1 MPDDNEPPSSGEKQT
16 MIRFTRRRTGGLT
29 LPTKTLDR
37 FSAMDPTESE
47 SESESEPAPGL
58 QPQQQEPRRVDRD
71 PAREYPPHLHPYQ
84 VSGEV
89 HPRPPSGDQ
98 GSSSNSSGSGSESSS
113 SSNKRPKLHSA
124 ARKKEPGKFPTAL
137 RSLATQSSSATAFDD
152 VVVSATAASKLGPEA
167 LAGVA
172 VAAAAPAPV
181 TRTAGNSHGP
191 TARTGQLGRASTSTS
206 TSTSTQPHELL
217 LSRLRALET
226 RRTELATWAKRA
238 EDEFASLIGERRAA
252 EQKLVWLRREEE
264 ATRAKLDWL
273 PGELRVVEERRARAV
288 GELVVNGERRAEV
301 LGKLERLEGVAGIES
316 GSGNGGERDVIV
328 IDEEMVG

>member
-37 FSAMDPTESE
+37 FSAMDST
-47 SESESEPAPGL
+47 ESEPAPGL

-113 SSNKRPKLHSA
+113 SSNKRRKLHSA

-137 RSLATQSSSATAFDD
+137 RSLATQSGSATAFAD
-152 VVVSATAASKLGPEA
+152 VAVSAR
-167 LAGVA
+167 A
-172 VAAAAPAPV
+172 VPATAAAAPAPV
-181 TRTAGNSHGP
+181 TSTAGNSHGP

-206 TSTSTQPHELL
+206 TSTQPHELL
-217 LSRLRALET
+217 ISRLRALET

-301 LGKLERLEGVAGIES
+301 LGELEGLEGMAGIES

>member
-1 MPDDNEPPSSGEKQT
+1 MPGDNEPPSWGEKQT

-29 LPTKTLDR
+29 LPTKTLDH
-37 FSAMDPTESE
+37 FSAMDPTEP
-47 SESESEPAPGL
+47 ESEPESGQQA
-58 QPQQQEPRRVDRD
+58 QQQEPQRVDRD
-71 PAREYPPHLHPYQ
+71 PARESPPHLHPYQ
-84 VSGEV
+84 VSGKV
-89 HPRPPSGDQ
+89 HPRPPASGDQ
-98 GSSSNSSGSGSESSS
+98 GSSSSRSGSGSESSSS

-124 ARKKEPGKFPTAL
+124 ARKKEPGKFTTAL
-137 RSLATQSSSATAFDD
+137 RSLATQSSSATAFADE
-152 VVVSATAASKLGPEA
+152 VVSARAVPTAA
-167 LAGVA
+167 
-172 VAAAAPAPV
+172 AAAAPAPV
-181 TRTAGNSHGP
+181 TSTAGNSHGP
-191 TARTGQLGRASTSTS
+191 TARTGQLGRAS

-226 RRTELATWAKRA
+226 RRTELATWAKQA

-273 PGELRVVEERRARAV
+273 PGELRVVEARRARAV

-328 IDEEMVG
+328 IDEEIMG